1 MVLDWLTKIRPG
13 AGRTFVASPAQ
24 LPMSEFAVPAVP
36 AAPAIADSSSTR
48 VSAAAAAAAVAFTAP
63 AVGMAAAPSVDLL
76 TRAYGLMHMA
86 AAMAGLFEEQK
97 AVAARYVHATARGHE
112 AVQLAAAF
120 LLTETDYAAPYYRDD
135 ALLLGLGLRP
145 YELMLQLLAKAE
157 DPFSGGRTYY
167 AHPSLRRAGVP
178 VIPHQSSATGMQAI
192 PATGAAHALA
202 YFESQGLSVP
212 RNQEVENA
220 DGPLP
225 LVLCSI
231 GDGAMTEGE
240 VAEALQMAVLHQ
252 LPIVYLVQDNDW
264 GISATGREMRAM
276 NAYEFA
282 AGFPGLRRMQVDGA
296 DFGSSHTGL
305 AEAFAH
311 VRARRGPVLVHA
323 KCPLLG
329 HHTSGVRREW
339 YRDDLAAHQTQDPL
353 PRLHQQ
359 LLALGVPEAA
369 LAAAAAA
376 AQALVRADWAAAQ
389 TAPDPDP
396 ATFGDHEFAPP
407 AVTVEAGERAPAGAP
422 KALMVDAALHAVDD
436 ILREFP
442 EALFYGQ
449 DVGGELGGVFRE
461 AALLAKKYGATRVFN
476 TPIQEAYIVGSTAG
490 MAAVGA
496 RPIVEIQFADY
507 IWPALN
513 QLVEELSK
521 SCYLTMGKFPVPAL
535 IRVPV
540 GAYGGGGPYHSG
552 SIESTL
558 LTIRGIKVVYPS
570 NAADMKGLM
579 RAAFLDPNPVI
590 MLEHKGLY
598 WSKVPGTEDAKTVEP
613 AAGYVIPLG
622 QAAMAQ
628 AADPAKLRQGDTA
641 LVVTY
646 GMGVH
651 WAKAASRDHAGQIE
665 ILDLRT
671 LNPLDFDAVTAAT
684 RRHGKVLVLTE
695 EPLMN
700 SFAESLAG
708 RIQRHCFTA
717 LDAPV
722 FTLGAANLPA
732 IALNVELEK
741 QMLPSA
747 AKVSVALAELLAY

>member
-1 MVLDWLTKIRPG
+1 MHT
-13 AGRTFVASPAQ
+13 
-24 LPMSEFAVPAVP
+24 
-36 AAPAIADSSSTR
+36 AAEM
-48 VSAAAAAAAVAFTAP
+48 TA
-63 AVGMAAAPSVDLL
+63 
-76 TRAYGLMHMA
+76 
-86 AAMAGLFEEQK
+86 LFEEQK
-97 AVAARYVHATARGHE
+97 TVAARYVHATARGHE

-120 LLTETDYAAPYYRDD
+120 LLTEVDYAAPYYRDD
-135 ALLLGLGLRP
+135 ALLLGIGLRP
-145 YELMLQLLAKAE
+145 YELMLQLLAKKD

-167 AHPSLRRAGVP
+167 SHPSLRRPGLP

-192 PATGAAHALA
+192 PATGMAHAIQYLEGVKREEVRAKRENFDKSTFTGPTLNAQPLA
-202 YFESQGLSVP
+202 L
-212 RNQEVENA
+212 N
-220 DGPLP
+220 P

-240 VAEALQMAVLHQ
+240 VSEALQMAILHR
-252 LPIVYLVQDNDW
+252 LPIVYLVQDNEW

-276 NAYEFA
+276 DAYEFA
-282 AGFPGLRRMQVDGA
+282 AGFPGLLRIQVDGA
-296 DFGSSHTGL
+296 DVESSHKGL
-305 AEAFAH
+305 QEAFSH
-311 VRARRGPVLVHA
+311 VRQRGGPALVHA

-339 YRDDLAAHQTQDPL
+339 YRGDNLLEHQTQDPL
-353 PRLHQQ
+353 PRLHRR
-359 LLALGVPEAA
+359 LLQAGAPEAELNA
-369 LAAAAAA
+369 LA
-376 AQALVRADWAAAQ
+376 AQALA
-389 TAPDPDP
+389 APDPDP
-396 ATFGDHEFAPP
+396 ATFADHEFAPP
-407 AVTVEAGERAPAGAP
+407 AVLAEAGERAPAGAAP
-422 KALMVDAALHAVDD
+422 VLMVDAALHAVDD

-461 AALLAKKYGATRVFN
+461 AALLAKKYGSRRVFN

-521 SCYLTMGKFPVPAL
+521 SCYLSMGKFPVPAL

-570 NAADMKGLM
+570 NAADMKGLL
-579 RAAFLDPNPVI
+579 RTAFLDPNPVVL
-590 MLEHKGLY
+590 LEHKGLY
-598 WSKVPGTEDAKTVEP
+598 WSKVPGTDEAKTAEP

-622 QAAMAQ
+622 VAAIAQ
-628 AADPAKLRQGDTA
+628 AADADQLRQGGTC
-641 LVVTY
+641 VVITY

-651 WAKAASRDHAGQIE
+651 WARAASRQHPGLVE

-671 LNPLDFDAVTAAT
+671 LNPLDWDGVQAAV

-695 EPLMN
+695 EPLLN

-708 RIQRHCFTA
+708 RIQTRCFMD

-722 FTLGAANLPA
+722 ATLGAANLPA
-732 IALNVELEK
+732 IPLQVELEK

-747 AKVSVALAELLAY
+747 AKVAVVLADLLAY